1 MASTRREMESTSW
14 WWSGG
19 GGGRGG
25 GEFMFGDD
33 EINRRREIQVEEAV
47 GGYDLLPHAAAV
59 APAAMETYSQSEI
72 DFDMYQATYP
82 RPRLRWTQEL
92 HDQFVKAVDELG
104 GANKA
109 TPKAILNLMG
119 VPGLTLYHLKSHLQ
133 KFRLGKT
140 SRRLWRRE
148 FVPAAADCCQRND
161 ERLPPATLME
171 GQGSSI
177 SKAFDMNKL
186 LNESRIK
193 ALGAE
198 RYGNL
203 NLLVEGGV
211 KKNRGVAEAISCVS
225 IHHQAAGH
233 SKMMEEEEDHQ
244 LFANAKPALLPL
256 FPPMPECAVDRYSP
270 EWSELL
276 QDGGGRKWGFHHHRP
291 MIDNY
296 EDYMNTLGNESRRAN
311 VRFGSFFDDVASFSK
326 VNDDNDGD
334 LDLP

>member
-1 MASTRREMESTSW
+1 MATTRRETESNSW

-19 GGGRGG
+19 GGR

-33 EINRRREIQVEEAV
+33 EINRRREIEAAAV
-47 GGYDLLPHAAAV
+47 GGYDLLPHAAVV
-59 APAAMETYSQSEI
+59 APPAMETYNQSEI

-148 FVPAAADCCQRND
+148 FVPATADCCQRND

-186 LNESRIK
+186 LKESRIK

-211 KKNRGVAEAISCVS
+211 RKNRGVAEAISGMN
-225 IHHQAAGH
+225 IHH
-233 SKMMEEEEDHQ
+233 SKMEEEEDHQ
-244 LFANAKPALLPL
+244 LFASAKPALLPL

-296 EDYMNTLGNESRRAN
+296 EDYLNTLGNESRRAN

-326 VNDDNDGD
+326 VNDDNDGE